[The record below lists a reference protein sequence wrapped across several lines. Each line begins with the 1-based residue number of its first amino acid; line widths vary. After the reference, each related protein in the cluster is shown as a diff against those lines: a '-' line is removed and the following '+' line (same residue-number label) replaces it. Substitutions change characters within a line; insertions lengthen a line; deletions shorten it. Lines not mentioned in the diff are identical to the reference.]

1 MTPTGPGQEYLL
13 INVWGLQYV
22 TVVAT
27 TTELII
33 EAGDREAASKHLK
46 WAWAEVRIT
55 DRRAVHHT
63 RVKLPLLML
72 YSDTAVIIV
81 PQISHLIE

>member
-1 MTPTGPGQEYLL
+1 MTPVGPGQEYLL
-13 INVWGLQYV
+13 INIQGLPYV
-22 TVVAT
+22 TAVA

-33 EAGDREAASKHLK
+33 EAADQEAVSKHLK
-46 WAWAEVRIT
+46 WTWAEVRIT
-55 DRRAVHHT
+55 DQCAVHHT

-72 YSDTAVIIV
+72 CSDTAVITV